1 VNGLTRRLG
10 RDAVLPVAM
19 VAAMIVLWEVLIR
32 VLGTS
37 PFVLPRPTQIVDAL
51 QVEWSPLL
59 DNSRTTLL
67 ELAVGYGSGV
77 GVGVA
82 LAVLITLVPLAR
94 AAIYPVAIASQ
105 TIPKIAI
112 APLLIV
118 WFGVGLTPKFVIV
131 ALLAFFPVLINT
143 VAGLEATDRQQLELL
158 RSVNANPWQVYRH
171 VRLPNAVPY
180 LFAGLKL
187 ALTVSVIGAVVSEW
201 VSGARGLG
209 YLLLAY
215 NSALRIDALFA
226 ALIVLIGISSTCFV
240 LITLLE
246 KRLSWEARLKR
257 GSATAAPADAPTGKA
272 QRASMAEVA

>member
-1 VNGLTRRLG
+1 VSASRRA
-10 RDAVLPVAM
+10 RSQ
-19 VAAMIVLWEVLIR
+19 R
-32 VLGTS
+32 VLLPAVVVVAILAGWELFVRLLDVT
-37 PFVLPRPTQIVDAL
+37 PFVLPRPTAVADAL
-51 QVEWSPLL
+51 QAQWSTLL

-77 GVGVA
+77 AIGVA

-94 AAIYPVAIASQ
+94 AAIYPLAIASQ

-118 WFGVGLTPKFVIV
+118 WFGVGLTPKFVII

-143 VAGLEATDRQQLELL
+143 VAGLESTDRTQLELL

-171 VRLPNAVPY
+171 VRLPNAVPF

-187 ALTVSVIGAVVSEW
+187 AITVSVIGAVVGEW

-215 NSALRIDALFA
+215 NAALRTADLFA
-226 ALIVLIGISSTCFV
+226 ALVVLIVISSTCFALV
-240 LITLLE
+240 TLLE
-246 KRLSWEARLKR
+246 KRVSWEARLKR
-257 GSATAAPADAPTGKA
+257 SSSSTATAGAATVE
-272 QRASMAEVA
+272 RASMAEAA